1 MKSDPLLWRSCTP
14 SPSFLQDILKF
25 IFSRN
30 KAKDEQK
37 KVLDDM
43 HDEELAGGMYEKL
56 DNLIYLEQCLKEVT
70 RLYFTVMLPPRKV
83 MTPFRYAEKTP
94 LLCIRLNSRNLY
106 RCLKSIY
113 LRVETMEIPTGSY
126 LCISPIISHSDG
138 NIFPESQRFF
148 PGRFDPRHG
157 KNPFGNKIPPPLQQF
172 YVFLLKLMH
181 KAWPMFNLAMASIDA
196 QERDMR

>member
-1 MKSDPLLWRSCTP
+1 MNSDPLLWRSCTP

-83 MTPFRYAEKTP
+83 MTPFRYGE
-94 LLCIRLNSRNLY
+94 
-106 RCLKSIY
+106 
-113 LRVETMEIPTGSY
+113 
-126 LCISPIISHSDG
+126 
-138 NIFPESQRFF
+138 
-148 PGRFDPRHG
+148 
-157 KNPFGNKIPPPLQQF
+157 
-172 YVFLLKLMH
+172 
-181 KAWPMFNLAMASIDA
+181 
-196 QERDMR
+196 